1 MSKPSATEIGEAVAR
16 ILHHHKPLDA
26 SGDSLTGG
34 ILTFDSMQEDA
45 TPPMLQQIITF
56 NCPVGLQNTTPTR

>member
-1 MSKPSATEIGEAVAR
+1 MSKPSATEIGEAVSR
-16 ILHHHKPLDA
+16 ILHHHKPLD
-26 SGDSLTGG
+26 SDGDSLTGG
-34 ILTFDSMQEDA
+34 VLTFNSMQEDA